1 MSLTKQQLKKHLD
14 VAGAAGAAS
23 ESYSNEQFES
33 FAESRTLGASSND
46 EKISCFMCK
55 QQIPKS

>member
-14 VAGAAGAAS
+14 VAGAGGAS